1 MFKPKSK
8 YVLDKQKEE
17 KILKFIVY
25 YFINLKI
32 GDGKKNIT
40 MHVIKQ
46 WYRLERRGLLT
57 KKINKNPQSKDMKIK
72 RAITCKKT

>member
-17 KILKFIVY
+17 EILKFIVY

-32 GDGKKNIT
+32 GDGKKNRT
-40 MHVIKQ
+40 MHVRFK
-46 WYRLERRGLLT
+46 LE
-57 KKINKNPQSKDMKIK
+57 I
-72 RAITCKKT
+72 